1 MKVYGKNVLRNLFVR
16 CLFSYSNTF
25 VRESR
30 LITLFIRYCR
40 IRSLPSRIR
49 RGLRQFFARLGR
61 SRDSERKLKRF
72 QSSMEKIF
80 SINSRGSRGPESS
93 GFISDEEDL
102 DDNTPPDYSN
112 SQLRIKLTSV
122 KPGALLTET
131 DQPVEIEMVVL
142 K

>member
-1 MKVYGKNVLRNLFVR
+1 MSRNLFVC
-16 CLFSYSNTF
+16 CLFSYSSQFCFRVQTNNLVF
-25 VRESR
+25 
-30 LITLFIRYCR
+30 RYCR

-49 RGLRQFFARLGR
+49 RGLRRIFARLGR

-80 SINSRGSRGPESS
+80 SVNSRGSRGPESS

-102 DDNTPPDYSN
+102 DDNPPPDYSN
-112 SQLRIKLTSV
+112 SQLKIKLTSV
-122 KPGALLTET
+122 KPGALMTET
-131 DQPVEIEMVVL
+131 NGPIEIEMVVL

>member
-1 MKVYGKNVLRNLFVR
+1 MSRNLFVC
-16 CLFSYSNTF
+16 CLFSYSSQFCLRVQTNNLVF
-25 VRESR
+25 
-30 LITLFIRYCR
+30 RYCR

-49 RGLRQFFARLGR
+49 RGLRRIFARLGR

-80 SINSRGSRGPESS
+80 SVNSRGSRGPESS

-102 DDNTPPDYSN
+102 DDNPPPDYSN
-112 SQLRIKLTSV
+112 SQLKIKLTSV
-122 KPGALLTET
+122 KPGALMPET
-131 DQPVEIEMVVL
+131 NGPIEIEMVVL